1 MKSKSIAY
9 VAVFCALAV
18 AITTLTHYVIPAKT
32 VPLALVSLV
41 GIMAF
46 KMTGWGGGMSFVFVT
61 GLLSFVF
68 TGGLSITFFTL
79 VVLFIPYTVLAH
91 VLRKLKYTDKTA
103 FIRGP
108 IAYAYFFFSSFA
120 LMSLAMLVTGAESV
134 LYVMQEKIG
143 VWVASAIFAIACL
156 PADFF
161 LSSSAI
167 IISDRISK
175 TKKR

>member
-1 MKSKSIAY
+1 
-9 VAVFCALAV
+9 
-18 AITTLTHYVIPAKT
+18 
-32 VPLALVSLV
+32 
-41 GIMAF
+41 
-46 KMTGWGGGMSFVFVT
+46 VT

-120 LMSLAMLVTGAESV
+120 LMSLAMLVTGAESA
-134 LYVMQEKIG
+134 LYVMQEKTG